1 MRITALAGGVG
12 GARFL
17 RGLIS
22 AAPDA
27 DITVIGNVGD
37 DMTMHGLRICPDLDT
52 VMYTLGGGIH
62 EGQGWGR
69 AEETFGVAEELMG
82 AILNVVMG
90 LLGDLDASLVLE
102 LAGMRIS
109 IGEISGVEI
118 PVLKIYVTPEG
129 IIYKIE
135 VELSI
140 LVEVELDGEPGV
152 VIPVSLEAE
161 ISILAVNEGVEITY
175 PDDLEDYVPAAPKP
189 DGVG

>member
-1 MRITALAGGVG
+1 
-12 GARFL
+12 
-17 RGLIS
+17 
-22 AAPDA
+22 
-27 DITVIGNVGD
+27 
-37 DMTMHGLRICPDLDT
+37 
-52 VMYTLGGGIH
+52 
-62 EGQGWGR
+62 
-69 AEETFGVAEELMG
+69 MG